1 MAKGQDDL
9 SHDGETLP
17 NVLWSFSSSVVEMVG
32 EYRFPVFQHVN
43 VKCPG
48 RLVFIRVVTLNGECV
63 GGFLGKVQFRV
74 FNKVELCTLSIT
86 VKVRVH
92 EAGTGGIMHAVKHG
106 EATMVFGDVTYA
118 PRDAVEQGSG
128 EWLRCMWPVDVIAGA
143 NELEFCRAVLPPYL
157 EIEPSSGISHKHN
170 LLEDPAARELEQRVL
185 HQRISKE
192 YPKRED
198 KTLNYLANEWYPSPS
213 LHVIEAL
220 LDRITSTSLVPTAAT
235 GVGTAPAGGGDVAS
249 HTSGDEMEMQDRNKP
264 GLKDK
269 EETVISW
276 QQKIFSQA
284 TEYLTTSPNE
294 HPTFLSEKMAHVRKR
309 RVGTGNKQ
317 KRERDHTFVPKLNII
332 EDDPNEEL
340 ILRNHLGSTPI
351 QVMHIMADLSPGKG
365 APALDEEEVV
375 LCTIQIKGDGVL
387 SIHPDF
393 NRGRKAYVKE
403 SQKQQEADREL
414 KMFREVYSRH
424 KDFLQACVG
433 GDFDMPGPD
442 VLRMLVYG
450 EIESAKNF
458 EYDDLYLHF
467 FVDLPKYWTVERQQP
482 MSWITQTCSTKVLG
496 RDDVAYFS
504 FPFHFEAF
512 YHNDNLDEEE
522 KELEIPRFPT
532 IMVEVLSLDSWQRYR
547 TEGYSYLTVPGQPG
561 RHQETIQC
569 WRPMGSSVTSQL
581 RRFFIGGSPE
591 LEDPTYQAIPS
602 TFQGKYLS
610 KYGFKTESTGSVDI
624 SLNVIMQSR
633 AFRDKKANRQS
644 LSSLLEA
651 LGINAV
657 QQNISNVLDA
667 FKKARQRMLQ
677 TRENVSQGMLKT
689 GCWLKSRNK
698 LNGAD
703 KSEGHS
709 WCEVVP

>member
-1 MAKGQDDL
+1 MADL
-9 SHDGETLP
+9 FEPDVGTAYYR
-17 NVLWSFSSSVVEMVG
+17 SSD
-32 EYRFPVFQHVN
+32 PVKN
-43 VKCPG
+43 LKICVK
-48 RLVFIRVVTLNGECV
+48 
-63 GGFLGKVQFRV
+63 
-74 FNKVELCTLSIT
+74 
-86 VKVRVH
+86 
-92 EAGTGGIMHAVKHG
+92 
-106 EATMVFGDVTYA
+106 
-118 PRDAVEQGSG
+118 
-128 EWLRCMWPVDVIAGA
+128 
-143 NELEFCRAVLPPYL
+143 
-157 EIEPSSGISHKHN
+157 
-170 LLEDPAARELEQRVL
+170 
-185 HQRISKE
+185 
-192 YPKRED
+192 
-198 KTLNYLANEWYPSPS
+198 
-213 LHVIEAL
+213 

-276 QQKIFSQA
+276 QQKIFSQREIDYYKQDIDWMNPVDKNYHIEVTKLLSKGRPRNRLFTYVDHDSFSQEDKA

-403 SQKQQEADREL
+403 SQKQFGKEVFEYILDHASKEMNRQEADREL

-689 GCWLKSRNK
+689 GSKTTT
-698 LNGAD
+698 A
-703 KSEGHS
+703 
-709 WCEVVP
+709 